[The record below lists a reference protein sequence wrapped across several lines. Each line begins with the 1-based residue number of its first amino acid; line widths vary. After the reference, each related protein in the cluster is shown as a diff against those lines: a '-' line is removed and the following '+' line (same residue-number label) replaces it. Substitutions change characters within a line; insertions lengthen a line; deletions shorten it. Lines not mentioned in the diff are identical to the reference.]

1 MQTRRTDAGDAAAF
15 MRRFE
20 HHAAMILL
28 INERDGGIVEANPA
42 AVRFYGYSHHAL
54 CSLRIS
60 DINQRPSR
68 DIKADVTAAF
78 REERNHFIFPHRL
91 ASGEIRTV
99 EVYTSPV
106 DLEGTRFLFSIIHDI
121 SEQVRAQKALKDSE
135 EKFSRAFHGSPDS
148 ININRYKDGVYLE
161 INEGFTRVT
170 GYTTQDV
177 LGRSSLP
184 GDLGIWVNPE
194 DRQRMVAGLAERGE
208 AELEAPFRRKDGSIL
223 IGQMS
228 ARLIEIDGVKC
239 VLSITRNVTE
249 RKRMDEMFLTAE
261 KLESLSLLAG
271 GIAHDFNNLLAGILG
286 NISLARTEIPEK
298 HPAEASLHD
307 AESAV
312 LRARDLT
319 LQLLTFARGGAPVTR
334 LADVGHLVRDAAV
347 FASHGSPCACA
358 FEIHDG
364 LWPAEIDEAQLS
376 QVVQNV
382 VINAVQA
389 MPTGGQITV
398 RMQNL
403 TLAVENP
410 YALPAGPYLSVS
422 IADQG
427 TGIPEGLLKRIF
439 DPYFTTKQS
448 GSGLGLATSYSIIRR
463 HKGYLGASSAPG
475 GGSTFTFLVPAAP
488 EREVPRPVLEK
499 APLPLRGG
507 KVLVMDDQEMVR
519 VMAVRMLDGL
529 GFVSVGASSGEE
541 ALELYA
547 TALSDGHPFD
557 VVILD
562 LTVVGGL
569 GGKETLSRLL
579 ALDPAARVVVSSG
592 YSNDPVLANHRRFGA
607 RGVLAKPYRLQEMK
621 QALLEV
627 MEARPGPG

>member
-1 MQTRRTDAGDAAAF
+1 MQAKEMGAGDALAF
-15 MRRFE
+15 MRLFE
-20 HHAAMILL
+20 HHTAMILL
-28 INERDGGIVEANPA
+28 IRKGDGGIAAANPA
-42 AVRFYGYSHHAL
+42 AVRFYGYPHDVL

-60 DINQRPSR
+60 DINQRPPG
-68 DIKADVTAAF
+68 DVQAEVAAAF

-91 ASGEIRTV
+91 ASGETRIV

-106 DLEGTRFLFSIIHDI
+106 DIKGAPFLFSIIHDV
-121 SEQVRAQKALKDSE
+121 SDQVRAQKALKDSE

-148 ININRYKDGVYLE
+148 ININRYEDGVYLE
-161 INEGFTRVT
+161 INEGFTRMT
-170 GYTTQDV
+170 GYTTDDV

-184 GDLGIWVNPE
+184 RDLGIWVNQE
-194 DRQRMVAGLAERGE
+194 DRKRMVTGLAERGE

-239 VLSITRNVTE
+239 VLSITRDVTE
-249 RKRMDEMFLTAE
+249 RKRMEEMLLTAE

-286 NISLARTEIPEK
+286 NISLARTELPET
-298 HPAEASLHD
+298 HPAESSLHA

-319 LQLLTFARGGAPVTR
+319 LQLLTFARGGAPVAR

-358 FEIHDG
+358 FEVQDG
-364 LWPAEIDEAQLS
+364 LWPAEIDEGQVS
-376 QVVQNV
+376 QVVQNI

-389 MPTGGQITV
+389 MPGGGQITV
-398 RMQNL
+398 K
-403 TLAVENP
+403 VENATLTAENR
-410 YALPAGPYLSVS
+410 YALLSGPYVQVS
-422 IADQG
+422 ISDQG

-439 DPYFTTKQS
+439 DPYFTTKQA

-463 HKGYLGASSAPG
+463 HKGYLGASSAAER
-475 GGSTFTFLVPAAP
+475 GSTFTFLVPAQP
-488 EREVPRPVLEK
+488 GLKIPPPVQ
-499 APLPLRGG
+499 AAATFSRTGG

-519 VMAVRMLDGL
+519 AMAVQMLGGL
-529 GFVSVGASSGEE
+529 GFASAGASNGEE
-541 ALELYA
+541 AVDLYA
-547 TALSDGHPFD
+547 SALHDGHPFD
-557 VVILD
+557 AVILD

-579 ALDPAARVVVSSG
+579 ALDPTARVIVSSG
-592 YSNDPVLANHRRFGA
+592 YSNDPVLANHRRYGA
-607 RGVLAKPYRLQEMK
+607 RGVLPKPYRLQEMK
-621 QALLEV
+621 QALLDV
-627 MEARPGPG
+627 LGG